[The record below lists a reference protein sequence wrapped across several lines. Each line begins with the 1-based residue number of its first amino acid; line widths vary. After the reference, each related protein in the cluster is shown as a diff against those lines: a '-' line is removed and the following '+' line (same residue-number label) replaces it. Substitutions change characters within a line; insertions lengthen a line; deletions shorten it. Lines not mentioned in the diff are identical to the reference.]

1 MNMNTILI
9 ISSVGLNIYF
19 NYQLSKSKEREKD
32 LRVKNRSL
40 VDYVEILTKK

>member
-1 MNMNTILI
+1 MNTILI

>member
-19 NYQLSKSKEREKD
+19 NYQLSKSKERETD

>member
-1 MNMNTILI
+1 MNTVLIL
-9 ISSVGLNIYF
+9 SSVGLNIYF
-19 NYQLSKSKEREKD
+19 SYQLSKSKEREKD

>member
-1 MNMNTILI
+1 MNTIIVLI
-9 ISSVGLNIYF
+9 SIGLNIYF
-19 NYQLSKSKEREKD
+19 SYQLSKSKEREKD